1 MIIYL
6 EKATWNLCMN
16 NLVYHFFDDDEFLR
30 ISNKIAE
37 TELITSGE
45 IRVSIKEH
53 KSFSE
58 RNSNIKALAEKEF
71 YRLNMH
77 QTRDKT
83 GILLF
88 FLLGE
93 RQFYI
98 LADIGINEK
107 VNQEVWENVSD
118 KIQQNFINGYFS
130 QGIILGIE
138 EVGNILEVHFPI
150 KSDDKNELTNKVVLP
165 L

>member
-1 MIIYL
+1 
-6 EKATWNLCMN
+6 MN

-98 LADIGINEK
+98 LADKGINEK

-118 KIQQNFINGYFS
+118 KIQQNFKNGYFS

>member
-1 MIIYL
+1 
-6 EKATWNLCMN
+6 MN

-83 GILLF
+83 GILIF
-88 FLLGE
+88 FLLSE

-98 LADIGINEK
+98 LADQGINTK
-107 VNQEVWENVSD
+107 VNQQVWEEVSD
-118 KIQQNFINGYFS
+118 EIQNNFRNGYFS
-130 QGIILGIE
+130 KGIISGIE
-138 EVGNILEVHFPI
+138 KIGNILTQHFPI
-150 KSDDKNELTNKVVLP
+150 KSDDKNELTNKIVLQN
-165 L
+165 

>member
-1 MIIYL
+1 
-6 EKATWNLCMN
+6 MN

-53 KSFSE
+53 KSFGE
-58 RNSNIKALAEKEF
+58 RNSDIKSLAEKEF

-98 LADIGINEK
+98 LADKGINEK
-107 VNQEVWENVSD
+107 VEQNVWENVSD
-118 KIQQNFINGYFS
+118 KIQQSFKNGYFS

-138 EVGNILEVHFPI
+138 EVGNILEEYFPI

>member
-1 MIIYL
+1 
-6 EKATWNLCMN
+6 MN

-118 KIQQNFINGYFS
+118 KIQQNFKNGYFS